1 MTDDIRS
8 VADLSPES
16 RRALHDLILS
26 LADSKRIIGILYADW
41 VLGAP
46 ELEANIATSSIS
58 QDEWGHSRLLYALL
72 KDLGEDPERLE
83 HAREPSEYC
92 SIEALDQRLA
102 TWPQFVVANAIID
115 SALTVQ
121 LEALSASRY
130 APLRQRVQKQLE
142 EERFHEAH
150 GAAWMRRLGSS
161 SDAARSATQEALDA
175 CWSEVL
181 HWFGPDDF
189 GAAEKSAGLSD
200 GTGGELRTRFVE
212 RMGPV
217 IQGAGLEVPSA
228 QLDFSDWDP
237 ASRRANRT
245 GPDPEAVARA
255 RGDRNRAFFVETAE
269 PEK

>member
-1 MTDDIRS
+1 MTNDVRS
-8 VADLSPES
+8 TADFSSES
-16 RRALHDLILS
+16 QRALHDLILS

-72 KDLGEDPERLE
+72 KDFGEDPEKLE
-83 HAREPSEYC
+83 HEREPSEYRN
-92 SIEALDQRLA
+92 IEALDQRLA

-121 LEALSASRY
+121 LEALAGTRY

-150 GAAWMRRLGSS
+150 GAAWLRRLGNSS
-161 SDAARSATQEALDA
+161 NAARSATQEALDA
-175 CWSEVL
+175 RWSEVL

-189 GAAEKSAGLSD
+189 GAAEKSDGLSD
-200 GTGGELRTRFVE
+200 GTGGELRARFVE
-212 RMGPV
+212 RMTPV

-228 QLDFSDWDP
+228 ELDFSGWDP
-237 ASRRANRT
+237 ASRRSNRT

>member
-8 VADLSPES
+8 TAELSAES
-16 RRALHDLILS
+16 RQALHDLILA

-72 KDLGEDPERLE
+72 RDFGEDPERLE
-83 HAREPSEYC
+83 HSREPSEYC
-92 SIEALDQRLA
+92 NVEALDQRLA
-102 TWPQFVVANAIID
+102 TWPEFVATNAIVD
-115 SALTVQ
+115 TALTVQ
-121 LEALSASRY
+121 LEALASSRY

-150 GAAWMRRLGSS
+150 GAAWLRRLGAS
-161 SDAARSATQEALDA
+161 SDAARTAAQAAVDTRWRQ
-175 CWSEVL
+175 VL

-189 GAAEKSAGLSD
+189 GAAAKADGLSEA
-200 GTGGELRTRFVE
+200 TGGELRARFVE
-212 RMGPV
+212 RMTPV
-217 IQGAGLEVPSA
+217 IEGAGLVVPA
-228 QLDFSDWDP
+228 AELDFSNWNP
-237 ASRRANRT
+237 TSRRSNRT

>member
-8 VADLSPES
+8 TADLSPES
-16 RRALHDLILS
+16 RQALHDLILS

-72 KDLGEDPERLE
+72 KDFGEEPEKLE
-83 HAREPSEYC
+83 HTREPSEYC
-92 SIEALDQRLA
+92 SIEALDQRLS
-102 TWPQFVVANAIID
+102 TWPEFVATNAIVD
-115 SALTVQ
+115 TALPVQ
-121 LEALSASRY
+121 LEALADSCY
-130 APLRQRVQKQLE
+130 TPLRQRVQKQLE

-150 GAAWMRRLGSS
+150 GAAWLRRLGGS
-161 SDAARSATQEALDA
+161 SDAARAAAQESVNAR
-175 CWSEVL
+175 WSQVL
-181 HWFGPDDF
+181 HWFGPDDH
-189 GAAEKSAGLSD
+189 GTTEKDAGLSD
-200 GTGGELRTRFVE
+200 GNGGELRARFIE
-212 RMGPV
+212 RMTPV
-217 IQGAGLEVPSA
+217 IEGAGLEVPSTE
-228 QLDFSDWDP
+228 LDFSSWD
-237 ASRRANRT
+237 ATSRRSNRT

>member
-8 VADLSPES
+8 TADLSSES
-16 RRALHDLILS
+16 RQALHDLILS

-72 KDLGEDPERLE
+72 KDFGEDPEKLE
-83 HAREPSEYC
+83 HAREPSEY
-92 SIEALDQRLA
+92 SNIEALDQRLA
-102 TWPQFVVANAIID
+102 TWPEFVVANAIVD

-121 LEALSASRY
+121 LEALAGTRY

-150 GAAWMRRLGSS
+150 GAAWLRRLGTS
-161 SDAARSATQEALDA
+161 SDAARAALQEAVNA
-175 CWSEVL
+175 RWSQVL
-181 HWFGPDDF
+181 HWFGPDEF
-189 GAAEKSAGLSD
+189 GATEKSDGLSD
-200 GTGGELRTRFVE
+200 GTGGELRARFIE
-212 RMGPV
+212 RMTPV
-217 IQGAGLEVPSA
+217 IERAGLEVPSTE
-228 QLDFSDWDP
+228 LDFSNWDP
-237 ASRRANRT
+237 ASRRSNRN